1 MAEKVIAANL
11 PTAEPAAFEYEL
23 FEGDPDHLRTVVAT
37 TNHLTPWIDPTAM
50 KLRHRIGRG
59 LFGDVWLA
67 THHQSNGDY
76 EEHHEVAVKMLHTVK
91 EDHARAMLDKFEDL
105 FTKCQGIEGVC
116 WLHGVSVLNG
126 KICIIMKFYEGSV
139 GDKMARLKAGK
150 LSLPEVLRYGVDLAQ
165 GVMELH
171 SKGILV
177 LNLKPCNFL
186 LDEKDRAVLG
196 DIGIPSLLLGIPLP
210 SSDLTRRLGTPNYMS
225 PEQWEPDETGPIS
238 FETDSWGFGCS
249 IVEMLTGL
257 QPWFGMSVD
266 EIYNSVVRRQE
277 KPTIPI
283 GLPPPVEN
291 ILLGCFEYDF
301 RSRPLMTD
309 ILQAF
314 KSAQNAD
321 DSEAGWRE
329 IGSRVGKTG
338 SLGYTKWFLSKDQ
351 LQVGDAVRSRK
362 PSKSCKL
369 ENMDVPEGVIVGL
382 DTDRDGFVLVRV
394 HGIHDPLRIHVS
406 KLERVTHGLAAG
418 DWVRLKEEDK
428 KHSSVGILHSI
439 DRDGSVTVGFIGM
452 ETLWKGS
459 SSDLQMAESYCV
471 GQFVRLKANFLT
483 PRFKWPRKRE
493 GTWATG
499 RISWI
504 SPNGC
509 LIVKFPGL
517 LTFGDESSSFMAD
530 PAELEMVT
538 FDTCPGIVKKY
549 QHLED
554 FHWSVRPLV
563 IAVGLFTAMKLGA
576 FVGKKIGRSTAK
588 KQHEKENHSERQQQV
603 DAGVAS
609 NPAWLPPPVAN
620 MLFREGV
627 SAGAQ

>member
-1 MAEKVIAANL
+1 MFGWQLIISQMVIMRS
-11 PTAEPAAFEYEL
+11 T
-23 FEGDPDHLRTVVAT
+23 
-37 TNHLTPWIDPTAM
+37 M
-50 KLRHRIGRG
+50 KWLSRCYIRSRRIITR
-59 LFGDVWLA
+59 
-67 THHQSNGDY
+67 
-76 EEHHEVAVKMLHTVK
+76 AV
-91 EDHARAMLDKFEDL
+91 LDKFEDL
-105 FTKCQGIEGVC
+105 FTKCRGTEGVC
-116 WLHGVSVLNG
+116 WLHGVSILNG

-150 LSLPEVLRYGVDLAQ
+150 LSLPDVLRYGIDLAQ
-165 GVMELH
+165 GVSELH

-186 LDEKDRAVLG
+186 LNEKDRAVLG

-210 SSDLTRRLGTPNYMS
+210 SSDLTRRLGSPNYMA
-225 PEQWEPDETGPIS
+225 PEQWQPDETGPIS

-266 EIYNSVVRRQE
+266 EINNSVVRKQG
-277 KPTIPI
+277 KPWIPS

-291 ILLGCFEYDF
+291 VLLGCFEYDF

-321 DSEAGWRE
+321 YSEAGWRE

-338 SLGYTKWFLSKDQ
+338 SLGYTEWFLSKDQ
-351 LQVGDAVRSRK
+351 LQVGDTVRSRK
-362 PSKSCKL
+362 PLKSCKL

-382 DTDRDGFVLVRV
+382 DRDTDRDGFVLVRV
-394 HGIHDPLRIHVS
+394 HSIHDPLRIHIS

-418 DWVRLKEEDK
+418 DWVQLKVEDK

-459 SSDLQMAESYCV
+459 SLDLQMAESYCV
-471 GQFVRLKANFLT
+471 GQF
-483 PRFKWPRKRE
+483 
-493 GTWATG
+493 
-499 RISWI
+499 
-504 SPNGC
+504 
-509 LIVKFPGL
+509 FPGL
-517 LTFGDESSSFMAD
+517 LTFGDELSSFMAD
-530 PAELEMVT
+530 PAEVEMVT

-563 IAVGLFTAMKLGA
+563 IAIGLFTAMKLGT
-576 FVGKKIGRSTAK
+576 FVSKKVGRSTVEK
-588 KQHEKENHSERQQQV
+588 PHGKENHGDRQQV
-603 DAGVAS
+603 DGHAAS
-609 NPAWLPPPVAN
+609 NPAWLPPPWPTCFSEKASVPVLSSRAPA
-620 MLFREGV
+620 L
-627 SAGAQ
+627 